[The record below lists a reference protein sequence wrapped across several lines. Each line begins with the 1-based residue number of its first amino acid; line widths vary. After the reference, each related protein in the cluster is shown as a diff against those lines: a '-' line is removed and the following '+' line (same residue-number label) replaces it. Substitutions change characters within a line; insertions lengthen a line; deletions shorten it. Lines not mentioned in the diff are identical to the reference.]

1 MTNVLL
7 INPPWGKPKGSI
19 WSKVSSCL
27 PSLGLGYIA
36 ATLELNG
43 IRVEILD
50 CQAISYAQDEIL
62 SKIKDFQPAYIGF
75 TATTVLI
82 QNVFEIAKSIKLH
95 WPETKIILG
104 GVHPTIAT
112 EEVLTKPYVDIV
124 VRGEGENTFLD
135 IVKNKPLKDVLGISY
150 KLNGSIKHNLDRPLI
165 EDIDSLPFP
174 AYHLMPMDR
183 YHTALGSAK
192 RTPAMSIFATRGC
205 PGRCTFC
212 YSGAFGKKIRKRS
225 PENIIGEIELLM
237 SKHKIR
243 EISFY
248 DDTFSAYK
256 KNVLRFCEL
265 IREKNIDLTWTC
277 MSRVDYVTEDVLKEM
292 KASGCHQICYGVET
306 VDENI
311 LKNIRKRLSLEKVKR
326 AVENTKKA
334 KMDVRLAFML
344 GNPGETIES
353 MEKSIEYAIN
363 LDPDL
368 VQFNITTPYPGTEM
382 FLWAKEHGY
391 LKTEDWS
398 KYDYYTCVMELPTV
412 SSADIE
418 KYYKIAYRRF
428 FLRPTYLMKR
438 LLKLRNFYDIKIAY
452 KSLVSVFL
460 TAIGR

>member
-1 MTNVLL
+1 MTHVLL
-7 INPPWGKPKGSI
+7 INPPWGKQKGSI
-19 WSKVSSCL
+19 WYKVASCL

-36 ATLELNG
+36 ATLEQNN
-43 IRVEILD
+43 IQVEILD
-50 CQAISYAQDEIL
+50 CQAITYSLDEIL
-62 SKIKDFQPAYIGF
+62 SKIESFQPEYIGF

-82 QNVFEIAKSIKLH
+82 QNVLEISEAIKLR
-95 WPETKIILG
+95 WPEKKIVLG

-112 EEVLTKPYVDIV
+112 EEVLTNPFVDIV
-124 VRGEGENTFLD
+124 VRGEGEFTFLD
-135 IVKNKPLKDVLGISY
+135 VAKNKPMKEVLGISY
-150 KLNGSIKHNLDRPLI
+150 KSNGSIRHNLDRPLI
-165 EDIDSLPFP
+165 EDINSLPFP
-174 AYHLMPMDR
+174 AYHLMPMSR

-192 RTPAMSIFATRGC
+192 RTPAMSVFATRGC

-212 YSGAFGKKIRKRS
+212 YSGALGKKIRKRS
-225 PENIIGEIELLM
+225 PENIVDEIELLM
-237 SKHKIR
+237 NKHNVR

-256 KNVLRFCEL
+256 ETVLRFCEL
-265 IREKNIDLTWTC
+265 LQEKNIDLTWTC
-277 MSRVDYVTEDVLKEM
+277 MSRVDYVTAEVLQKM
-292 KASGCHQICYGVET
+292 KASGCHQICYGVES

-311 LKNIRKRLSLEKVKR
+311 LKNIRKRLSLEKVKL

-334 KMDVRLAFML
+334 KIDVRLSFMF

-353 MEKSIEYAIN
+353 MEKSIAYAIN

-398 KYDYYTCVMELPTV
+398 KYDYYNCVMELPTV

-418 KYYKIAYRRF
+418 RYYKIAYRRF
-428 FLRPTYLMKR
+428 FLRPKFLMKR
-438 LLKLRNFYDIKIAY
+438 LLKLRNLYDIKIAY
-452 KSLVSVFL
+452 KSLLSIIL
-460 TAIGR
+460 TSIGH